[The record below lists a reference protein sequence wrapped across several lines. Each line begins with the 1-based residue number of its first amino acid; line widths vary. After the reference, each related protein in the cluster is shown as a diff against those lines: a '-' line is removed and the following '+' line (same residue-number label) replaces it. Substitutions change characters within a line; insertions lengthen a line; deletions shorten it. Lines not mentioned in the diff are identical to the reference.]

1 MINACIQ
8 NMSKHR
14 LNFKL
19 IIACDIPFKTELQ
32 TFSTIPRSPLV
43 KTFLI
48 MLLARFETATEA
60 DKIRITRDGLEAMFV
75 SVNNLQMS

>member
-1 MINACIQ
+1 
-8 NMSKHR
+8 
-14 LNFKL
+14 
-19 IIACDIPFKTELQ
+19 
-32 TFSTIPRSPLV
+32 
-43 KTFLI
+43 

>member
-1 MINACIQ
+1 
-8 NMSKHR
+8 MSKHR
-14 LNFKL
+14 LNFEL
-19 IIACDIPFKTELQ
+19 IITCVIPLIIELQ

-60 DKIRITRDGLEAMFV
+60 DKIRITREGLEAMFV